1 MLKRF
6 TTLLL
11 SVAMVAISVTP
22 AQATVF
28 ASPESFGLPA
38 GIAPI
43 SRAASLASVAPTD
56 NVLVTYPSAA
66 EAAATQV
73 ESETTLLDGARQ
85 SVSVMT
91 KADAQAFAKT
101 HPNAVI
107 ETDKPMHL
115 DEVNTSPSWN
125 QDRIDQQSLPL
136 DGKYEYQTF
145 GKGVRIYVIDS
156 GVTMV
161 SELNGRVENGAYNRT
176 IATTSN
182 DCSGHGTSVASV
194 AAGKTLGVAPQATI
208 VPIRVFSCAGTGYQS
223 YSIEALSWVASNHPG
238 GPAVINMS
246 LGGDYSYA
254 YNAAVQTAIDR
265 GFTVVVSAGN
275 ETSDAC
281 WASPASARNAITVG
295 ATDRNDAMSYFSN
308 YGSCVDIMAPGSNIP
323 AANMS
328 SIFPMTRSGT
338 SFSAPMVSGAV
349 ARALER
355 QPRMTPAEASD
366 WLITNSTPNLVT
378 GLIGQQTPNRL
389 LFVDQSGLIKVS
401 NPSITGTAMVGE
413 MLSADTGTWDSGT
426 TFAYQ
431 WNRYSNGQASP
442 ISGATSSA
450 YTIDANDLN
459 QSITV
464 TVTGT
469 NSGATAVRTS
479 AATAQVQKG
488 TQKTKAQPKLVGT
501 LAVGQTISVD
511 VAEFTAGSTLSYEW
525 FIDAVSVTT
534 PTAGQLKLEGSNL
547 AKKLSLKVT
556 ANLPGYNPYVV
567 SIDAKDPVAPG
578 TFVAKGTPAINGN
591 IKALETVSVSAGVW
605 DDGIALTYQWAIDG
619 QAIDGQTTENFKLPR
634 ESVGKN
640 LTVAITATKLGYVTE
655 TVTSAPIAIAA
666 LTFIKAPVPTIKG
679 TATVGKKLT
688 AYVGTWQD
696 GTTVTYQWRRN
707 GAPIAGATRGTYT
720 VSKLDVGKTISVA
733 VTGQQEYF
741 ESKTIVSKATKK
753 VTKN

>member
-22 AQATVF
+22 AQATV
-28 ASPESFGLPA
+28 AAAPESFGLPA
-38 GIAPI
+38 GTAPI

-73 ESETTLLDGARQ
+73 ESETTLLDGTRQ

-254 YNAAVQTAIDR
+254 YNAAVQTVIDR

-308 YGSCVDIMAPGSNIP
+308 YGSCVDIMAPGSNLT
-323 AANMS
+323 AASMYGGQR
-328 SIFPMTRSGT
+328 IMSGT

-349 ARALER
+349 ARGLER
-355 QPRMTPAEASD
+355 RPTMSPSQVAD
-366 WLITNSTPNLVT
+366 WLVTTSTRDIVT
-378 GLIGQQTPNRL
+378 GVTSAQTPNRL
-389 LFVDQSGLIKVS
+389 LYVDQSGLINIS
-401 NPSITGTAMVGE
+401 NPSIVGTAAVGE
-413 MLSADTGTWDSGT
+413 VLSVELGAWDEGT
-426 TFAYQ
+426 TFSYQ
-431 WNRYSNGQASP
+431 WRRGINGQATQ
-442 ISGATSSA
+442 IAGATSST
-450 YTIDANDLN
+450 YTIDAADLN
-459 QSITV
+459 QPISV
-464 TVTGT
+464 RVTGT
-469 NSGATAVRTS
+469 NAGASAVRTS
-479 AATAQVQKG
+479 ASTLTVQKG
-488 TQKTKAQPKLVGT
+488 TQKTKAQPKLIGT
-501 LAVGQTISVD
+501 LAVGQSISVD
-511 VAEFTAGSTLSYEW
+511 VTEFTAASAFTFEW

-534 PTAGQLKLEGSNL
+534 PTPGQLKLEGTNL
-547 AKKLSLKVT
+547 GKKLSLKVT
-556 ANLPGYNPYVV
+556 AHLPGYNPYVV
-567 SIDAKDPVAPG
+567 SIDAKDLIAPG
-578 TFVAKGTPAINGN
+578 TFVAKGTPVINGN
-591 IKALETVSVSAGVW
+591 IKALETVTAAPGVW
-605 DDGIALTYQWAIDG
+605 DDGVALTYQWSIDG
-619 QAIDGQTTENFKLPR
+619 QAIDGQTAEAFKLPR

-655 TVTSAPIAIAA
+655 TVTTAPAAIAA

-679 TATVGKKLT
+679 TAVVGKKLT

-696 GTTVTYQWRRN
+696 GTAISYQWKRN
-707 GAPIAGATRGTYT
+707 GVAITGATRGTYVLTKADKGKAIT
-720 VSKLDVGKTISVA
+720 VAITGTQEFFTPLTKT
-733 VTGQQEYF
+733 
-741 ESKTIVSKATKK
+741 SKATLK
-753 VTKN
+753 VK

>member
-1 MLKRF
+1 MKKF

-11 SVAMVAISVTP
+11 SFAMAAISVAP
-22 AQATVF
+22 AQAAVV
-28 ASPESFGLPA
+28 AAPESFGLPA
-38 GIAPI
+38 GTAPI

-73 ESETTLLDGARQ
+73 ESETTLLDGTRQ

-101 HPNAVI
+101 HPNTVI

-308 YGSCVDIMAPGSNIP
+308 YGSCVDIMAPGSSIT
-323 AANMS
+323 AS
-328 SIFPMTRSGT
+328 SMYGGQRTMQGT

-349 ARALER
+349 ARGLER
-355 QPRMTPAEASD
+355 RPTMSPSQVAD
-366 WLITNSTPNLVT
+366 WLVTTSTRDIVT
-378 GLIGQQTPNRL
+378 GVTSAQTPNRL
-389 LFVDQSGLIKVS
+389 LYVDQSGLINIS
-401 NPSITGTAMVGE
+401 NPSILGTAAVGE
-413 MLSADTGTWDSGT
+413 VLSVELGTWDEGT
-426 TFAYQ
+426 TFSYQ
-431 WNRYSNGQASP
+431 WRRGINGQATQ
-442 ISGATSSA
+442 IAGATSST
-450 YTIDANDLN
+450 YTIDAADLN
-459 QSITV
+459 QPISV

-469 NSGATAVRTS
+469 NAGASAVRTS
-479 AATAQVQKG
+479 ASTLTVQKG
-488 TQKTKAQPKLVGT
+488 TQKTKAQPKLIGT
-501 LAVGQTISVD
+501 LAVGQSISVD
-511 VAEFTAGSTLSYEW
+511 VTEFTAGSAFAFEW
-525 FIDAVSVTT
+525 FIEGISVTT
-534 PTAGQLKLEGSNL
+534 PTPGQLTLEGTNL
-547 AKKLSLKVT
+547 GKKLGLKVT
-556 ANLPGYNPYVV
+556 ADLPGYNSYVV
-567 SIDAKDPVAPG
+567 SIDAKDLIAPG
-578 TFVAKGTPAINGN
+578 TYVSKGSPSITGS
-591 IKALETVSVSAGVW
+591 IKALETVTASVGVW
-605 DDGIALTYQWAIDG
+605 DDGVALTYQWSIDG
-619 QAIDGQTTENFKLPR
+619 QPIDGQTTANFKLPR

-655 TVTSAPIAIAA
+655 TVTTAPIAIAA

-679 TATVGKKLT
+679 TAAVGKKLT

-696 GTTVTYQWRRN
+696 GTIISYQWKRN
-707 GAPIAGATRGTYT
+707 GVAITGATRGTYVLT
-720 VSKLDVGKTISVA
+720 KADKGKAISVA
-733 VTGQQEYF
+733 ITGTQEF
-741 ESKTIVSKATKK
+741 FTPLTKTSKATLK
-753 VTKN
+753 VK